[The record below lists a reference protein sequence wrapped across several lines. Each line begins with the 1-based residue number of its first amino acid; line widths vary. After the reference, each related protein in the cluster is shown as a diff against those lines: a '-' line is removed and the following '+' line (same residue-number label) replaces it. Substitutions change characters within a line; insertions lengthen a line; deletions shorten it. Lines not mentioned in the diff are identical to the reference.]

1 MLGLAEAGRLSNMHS
16 VRGVS
21 SPTLPALLEPA
32 LPPRAGIGLKLQHAP
47 DLLAGSPVVG
57 FLEIHAENYLG
68 RGGTPHQLLSALRG
82 KYGLSIHGVGLSI
95 GGHGPLDPMHLS
107 RVAALVD
114 RYEPQSFSEHL
125 AWSSHDGSFWNDLL
139 PVRYDDAT
147 LERVCDHIDEIQG
160 RLRRRILLENPST
173 YLEFLTS
180 TFEEVD
186 FITAVSQRTGC
197 GLLLDVNNVEVSST
211 NHGRDPLAYLSRF
224 PLNAVAELHLGGHT
238 IDEGPD
244 GSRLLIDSHSSPTSA
259 SVWDLFEHVIS
270 RTGPLPTLIE
280 WDNDVPPVATLL
292 AEAAE
297 TDRRLAHRRRA
308 GSRAS

>member
-1 MLGLAEAGRLSNMHS
+1 MHAA
-16 VRGVS
+16 RGVS

-32 LPPRAGIGLKLQHAP
+32 LPPRAGIGLKLQHAR

-57 FLEIHAENYLG
+57 FLEVHAENYLG
-68 RGGTPHQLLSALRG
+68 RGGPPHRLLSALRDN
-82 KYGLSIHGVGLSI
+82 YGLSIHGVGMSI
-95 GGHGPLDPMHLS
+95 GGHGPLDQLHLS

-125 AWSSHDGSFWNDLL
+125 AWSSHDGTFWNDLL

-147 LERVCDHIDEIQG
+147 LERVCDHIDEIQV

-173 YLEFLTS
+173 YLEFVAN

-186 FITAVSQRTGC
+186 FIAAVSRKTGC

-224 PLNAVAELHLGGHT
+224 PLDAVAELHLGGHT
-238 IDEGPD
+238 LDEAPD
-244 GSRLLIDSHSSPTSA
+244 GSRLLIDSHSCPTSA
-259 SVWDLFEHVIS
+259 CVWRLFDHVIGK
-270 RTGPLPTLIE
+270 TGPLPTLIE
-280 WDNDVPPVATLL
+280 WDNDVPPLGTLL

-297 TDRRLAHRRRA
+297 ADRRLAQFHRT
-308 GSRAS
+308 GSRTS